1 MSEEQLPPGWS
12 ATPLG
17 EIAAINP
24 PIDRC
29 IIDDDTEVSFVP
41 MRAVAA
47 EGGGLVAP
55 EKRRYREVKKGY
67 TAFRSGDV
75 IMAKI
80 TPCTENGKT
89 TVVPDVPGLVCF
101 GSTEFHTIR
110 PEQGVQP
117 EWIEQFLLQHET
129 RRNAQRAMAGG
140 VGQMRVPAEF
150 LKTVRI
156 PVAPTAEQS
165 RIAEAL
171 DELFSDLDAGVAAL
185 ELARDKLKLYRASVL
200 KAAVEGS
207 LTAEW
212 RRRNPQAEP
221 AEELLKRILVERR
234 RRWEKDQINKFR
246 EKGKTP
252 PKNWKAKYKE
262 PVAPDTA
269 DLPTLPEGWCWAT
282 LGRCFKVNVG
292 ATPRR
297 SIAEFWNGRIP
308 WVSSGEVQFGS
319 IAETREKIT
328 EAGLANS
335 NTRLNP
341 AGSVILNMIGEGR
354 TRGKAGIL
362 EVDACNNQNCAA
374 IWVSRTP
381 IAPEYIYYWL
391 IYRYEENRKLGSGN
405 NQPAMNKGIVEGIVV
420 PIPSAAEQR
429 AIVEAVEDQLSTIT
443 RLESDIE
450 SKLEASQALRQAT
463 LKHAFNGKLVPQ
475 DPKDEPAPK
484 LLAQITTERKAREE
498 KAASAGRSA
507 SSRKA
512 RRSRR
517 PRTSKHEEP

>member
-1 MSEEQLPPGWS
+1 MSEGQELPPGWS

-29 IIDDDTEVSFVP
+29 IIDEDTEVSFVP

-67 TAFRSGDV
+67 TAFLSGDV

-89 TVVPDVPGLVCF
+89 TVVPDVPGQVCF

-110 PEQGVQP
+110 PEQGVHP
-117 EWIEQFLLQHET
+117 EWIEQFLLQHEI

-171 DELFSDLDAGVAAL
+171 DELFSYLDAGVAAL
-185 ELARDKLKLYRASVL
+185 ERARERLKLYRASVL

-221 AEELLKRILVERR
+221 AEVLLKRILGERR
-234 RRWEKDQINKFR
+234 RRWEKDQVSKFR
-246 EKGKTP
+246 EKG
-252 PKNWKAKYKE
+252 E
-262 PVAPDTA
+262 DTA
-269 DLPTLPEGWCWAT
+269 EELESQIQGT
-282 LGRCFKVNVG
+282 
-292 ATPRR
+292 
-297 SIAEFWNGRIP
+297 S
-308 WVSSGEVQFGS
+308 
-319 IAETREKIT
+319 
-328 EAGLANS
+328 
-335 NTRLNP
+335 
-341 AGSVILNMIGEGR
+341 R
-354 TRGKAGIL
+354 TR
-362 EVDACNNQNCAA
+362 N
-374 IWVSRTP
+374 
-381 IAPEYIYYWL
+381 
-391 IYRYEENRKLGSGN
+391 
-405 NQPAMNKGIVEGIVV
+405 
-420 PIPSAAEQR
+420 
-429 AIVEAVEDQLSTIT
+429 
-443 RLESDIE
+443 
-450 SKLEASQALRQAT
+450 
-463 LKHAFNGKLVPQ
+463 
-475 DPKDEPAPK
+475 
-484 LLAQITTERKAREE
+484 
-498 KAASAGRSA
+498 GRSA
-507 SSRKA
+507 AAA
-512 RRSRR
+512 RRVVLGDG
-517 PRTSKHEEP
+517 